1 MNPIINRAETLKAL
15 RNTLI
20 GYQNLGINEI
30 EFEKHRL
37 DKHKLNTHKVDTHK
51 VNTQKSNKHKS
62 KKDLFALLIKEV
74 LNCRKC
80 PLYKGKKN
88 YVFGE
93 GDTDAF
99 LMFVGE
105 APGYYE
111 DVGGKPF
118 VGKAGNL
125 LTKIIKA
132 MGFERDNVYI
142 SNILKCRPLN
152 NRDPLQE
159 EIENCLPYLKRQI
172 ELVNPEIICT
182 LGRFAAQTLIGTDVT
197 ISNLRGRVF
206 DYEGRK
212 LIPVFHPSFLLRNPQ
227 HKRETWE
234 DMQMI
239 CRILGKEIEKNG

>member
-1 MNPIINRAETLKAL
+1 MAMNPVINRAETLKVL

-20 GYQNLGINEI
+20 GYLNLGINEV
-30 EFEKHRL
+30 EFEKH
-37 DKHKLNTHKVDTHK
+37 KP
-51 VNTQKSNKHKS
+51 NKHKS
-62 KKDLFALLIKEV
+62 KKHLLTSLMNEV
-74 LNCRKC
+74 FNCRKC

-93 GDTDAF
+93 GDTDAS

-111 DVGGKPF
+111 DVDGKPF
-118 VGKAGNL
+118 VGKAGKL

-142 SNILKCRPLN
+142 SNILKCRPPN

-159 EIENCLPYLKRQI
+159 EIESCLPYLKRQI
-172 ELVNPEIICT
+172 ELINPEIICT

-197 ISNLRGRVF
+197 ISNLRGRIF
-206 DYEGRK
+206 SYKRRK

-227 HKRETWE
+227 HKKETWE

>member
-1 MNPIINRAETLKAL
+1 MAMNPVINRVETLKVL

-20 GYQNLGINEI
+20 GYLNLGINEV
-30 EFEKHRL
+30 EFEKH
-37 DKHKLNTHKVDTHK
+37 
-51 VNTQKSNKHKS
+51 KSNKHKS
-62 KKDLFALLIKEV
+62 KKHLLTSLMNEV
-74 LNCRKC
+74 FNCRKC

-93 GDTDAF
+93 GDTDAS

-111 DVGGKPF
+111 DVDGKPF
-118 VGKAGNL
+118 VGKAGKL

-142 SNILKCRPLN
+142 SNILKCRPPN

-159 EIENCLPYLKRQI
+159 EIESCLPYLKRQI

-197 ISNLRGRVF
+197 ISNLRGRIF
-206 DYEGRK
+206 NYKRRK
-212 LIPVFHPSFLLRNPQ
+212 LIPVFHPSFLLRNP
-227 HKRETWE
+227 KYKKETWE